1 MSQYPRDLG
10 GGMRAQAERLR
21 HIAAPAGS
29 ERPRQGRNFCVCV
42 VFLLEES
49 RHEALCCQIATMIC
63 FEASSKLRLL
73 FLVVG
78 RGRKTDGGTR
88 FCYHAKSKGWRRISV
103 ISYVFS
109 TVLSPLFNV
118 NNSPTDIDLFLCV
131 SKEFNSSDATDVHTS
146 VAPSVIKT
154 RGPSVSRIRIQKMFA
169 H

>member
-10 GGMRAQAERLR
+10 GGMRAQAEQLR
-21 HIAAPAGS
+21 HIAATAGS
-29 ERPRQGRNFCVCV
+29 ERPFFRGQRVLHVIDQARPDFLCVCVCVCV

-49 RHEALCCQIATMIC
+49 RHEAFCCQIARMIC

-109 TVLSPLFNV
+109 TVFSPLFNV

-146 VAPSVIKT
+146 VAPL
-154 RGPSVSRIRIQKMFA
+154 
-169 H
+169 